1 MTTTEPYIIRGGA
14 AGRDRLRVLS
24 RIMQPS
30 SAALLKRFGVGSGMA
45 CLDVGCGGGD
55 IAFELA
61 RMAGPTGRVVGWDI
75 DEMILE
81 LARSEAQSQNL
92 SNIEFK
98 RADIT
103 SDQPEQEFDL
113 VHARFVL
120 THLVHPE
127 EALRR
132 IHGSLRPGGVA
143 ILEDIDLRGYFC
155 YPDHQAFQRYVDLHT
170 RTMQR
175 RGCDPHIGP
184 RLPELLMA
192 AGFRDVGVSVV
203 QPAGMEGD
211 VKLISPITME
221 NIADAIESEGLAD
234 RTEIDQIIEKLYE
247 FAETPNTVA
256 GLPRVVEAWGYRVF

>member
-1 MTTTEPYIIRGGA
+1 VATTEPYIIRGGA
-14 AGRDRLRVLS
+14 AGRERLRVLS

-30 SAALLKRFGVGSGMA
+30 SSALLKRLGAGSGMA

-61 RMAGPTGRVVGWDI
+61 RMVGPAGRVVGWDI
-75 DEMILE
+75 DETILE

-92 SNIEFK
+92 SSIEFK
-98 RADIT
+98 LADIT
-103 SDQPEQEFDL
+103 CNQPEQEFDL

-120 THLVHPE
+120 THLVRPE
-127 EALRR
+127 EALKRMY
-132 IHGSLRPGGVA
+132 GSIRPGGVV

-155 YPDHQAFQRYVDLHT
+155 YPDHQVFRRYVDLHT
-170 RTMQR
+170 RTMER
-175 RGCDPHIGP
+175 RGCHPHIGP
-184 RLPELLMA
+184 QLPALLIG

-203 QPAGMEGD
+203 QPAGMKGD

-234 RTEIDQIIEKLYE
+234 RIEIDQIIEKLYE
-247 FAETPNTVA
+247 FAEAADTVA
-256 GLPRVVEAWGYRVF
+256 GLPRIVEAWGYRVS